1 MVARCFEVTILIT
14 DKKLKTME
22 EIERL
27 AFALN
32 HLPGF
37 RKMILNYPKIFGFP
51 EITEKVIF
59 TIFGERFVLI

>member
-32 HLPGF
+32 RFAGLSEDDF
-37 RKMILNYPKIFGFP
+37 KQRYVTDFGGDTRW
-51 EITEKVIF
+51 I
-59 TIFGERFVLI
+59 